1 LTFSNERDTCR
12 GRFVLKPEG
21 EPLRQLVLDLLQAQT
36 QGIRRADVLSR
47 AKARGIMVKEHEY
60 GKVLR
65 DLCVAKGA
73 VWELKE
79 GASFQGFGK

>member
-1 LTFSNERDTCR
+1 
-12 GRFVLKPEG
+12 LKPEE
-21 EPLRQLVLDLLQAQT
+21 EPLRQLVLDLLQARS
-36 QGIRRADVLSR
+36 QGIRRSDVLGE
-47 AKARGIMVKEHEY
+47 AKVRGIVVKEHEY

-73 VWELKE
+73 AWELKE